1 MFGIFLWKEDCLCYY
16 WSPVSN
22 FYLMPIH
29 LNEMKNA
36 FKSGEGLWQTMSW
49 PLIEYMFC
57 QQAKLRPVTSNG

>member
-36 FKSGEGLWQTMSW
+36 FKSEEGIMADDELAPNRIYVLPASG
-49 PLIEYMFC
+49 I
-57 QQAKLRPVTSNG
+57 TSSNK